1 MPASIRKHRQ
11 GAELMIRRGGRT
23 TALAALAALAVVMPS
38 LLIGCANNSLSTDV
52 NDPNTLAVLAGSEVK
67 DLEPMLPDI
76 KAATG
81 VSLVMTYSGS
91 LDGAQAIAGG
101 AATDVAWFSSGHY
114 LALLPG
120 AGNRIVAQQQIML
133 SPVILGVKKSV
144 ADRFGW
150 TNNPNVTWKDIEA
163 KAADGSFHFAMT
175 NPAASNSGLVALVG
189 VASALSGSS
198 DSIDT
203 GTIDKAALQ
212 SFFKGQTLTAGSS
225 GFLAD
230 SYVRS
235 QDTVDGI
242 VNYESVLMSL
252 NAGGQLHE
260 PLTLI
265 YPKEG
270 IVTADYPFI
279 LLNAAKRDAY
289 DKVVAYLRSP
299 DVQKKIMAQT
309 ARRPAV
315 PGIPLDSRFPTQTLI
330 ELPFPAKLDT
340 INALITAY
348 LDEERKPASAIFVLD
363 VSGSMEGDRLDNLK
377 TAMENLTG
385 TDTTLTGGFSRFHA
399 REQVTII
406 TFSSQVEDDRNFTID
421 DTDPNGP
428 DMTAIRSY
436 VEGLHTYDG
445 TAIYSGL
452 EQAYADVAKTQ
463 ATDPNRL
470 YSIVLMTDGE
480 NNTGVD
486 ADQFARDYT
495 GLPAPVQ
502 AVHVYPVLFGD
513 ANKDDMTSIATE
525 TGGTLFDATTSSLE
539 AIFKQIRGYQ

>member
-1 MPASIRKHRQ
+1 VN
-11 GAELMIRRGGRT
+11 GR
-23 TALAALAALAVVMPS
+23 ARWAALPALAVLAAT
-38 LLIGCANNSLSTDV
+38 LLAGCSNSLST
-52 NDPNTLAVLAGSEVK
+52 NLADPNTLAVMAGSEVK
-67 DLEPMLPDI
+67 DLEPLLPDI
-76 KAATG
+76 RQATG

-91 LDGAQAIAGG
+91 LDGAQAIAAGTP
-101 AATDVAWFSSGHY
+101 TDVAWFSSGHY

-120 AGNRIVAQQQIML
+120 AGTRIVAQQQIML

-150 TNNPNVTWKDIEA
+150 TANPNVTWKDIEA

-212 SFFKGQTLTAGSS
+212 AFFKGQTLTAGSS

-230 SYVRS
+230 AFARN
-235 QDTVDGI
+235 QGTVDGI

-252 NAGGQLHE
+252 NAGGQLKE
-260 PLTLI
+260 PLELI

-270 IVTADYPFI
+270 IVTADYPFM

-289 DKVVAYLRSP
+289 DKVTAYLRSP
-299 DVQKKIMAQT
+299 DVQKRIMTQT
-309 ARRPAV
+309 SRRPAV
-315 PGIPLDSRFPTQTLI
+315 PGVPLDSRFTSQTLI

-363 VSGSMEGDRLDNLK
+363 VSGSMEGDRLNNLK
-377 TAMENLTG
+377 TAMKNLTG
-385 TDTTLTGGFSRFHA
+385 IDTTVTGGFSRFRA

-406 TFSSQVEDDRNFTID
+406 LFSSQVEDTQNFTID
-421 DTDPNGP
+421 DTNPNGP
-428 DMTAIRSY
+428 DMTAIRNY
-436 VEGLHTYDG
+436 IDGLHTYDG

-452 EQAYADVAKTQ
+452 EEAYADVGKDQ

-480 NNTGVD
+480 NNAGV
-486 ADQFARDYT
+486 APAQFSTDY
-495 GLPAPVQ
+495 GSLQPAVR
-502 AVHVYPVLFGD
+502 AVPVYPVLFGEGSKD
-513 ANKDDMTSIATE
+513 AMGSIATL
-525 TGGTLFDATTSSLE
+525 TGGTVFDATTTSL
-539 AIFKQIRGYQ
+539 ATIFKQIRGYQ